1 MSLSTSHNFDGCG
14 LLLDLQL
21 DKVLLEDVVHD
32 GKLARVLRGRL
43 GFRVSKNEVVEDC
56 TENLNI
62 VLL

>member
-1 MSLSTSHNFDGCG
+1 MLVSLSRSHNFHF
-14 LLLDLQL
+14 LLHLQL
-21 DKVLLEDVVHD
+21 DQVLLEDVVHD
-32 GKLARVLRGRL
+32 GQLARVLRGRL